1 MKTIELNLYSFN
13 ELSEAAKEKAI
24 SKCKTVNK
32 NDLKHDLSNAKN
44 VFLAAA
50 KEFIF
55 VSYSQKS
62 VPSQESITKKAACIE
77 YADFTNVKII
87 KVIQHRNGRVTFQTE
102 KHGFY
107 QFFN

>member
-1 MKTIELNLYSFN
+1 MKTNSTRIRPN
-13 ELSEAAKEKAI
+13 
-24 SKCKTVNK
+24 
-32 NDLKHDLSNAKN
+32 DLSNVKN

-50 KEFIF
+50 KEFTF

-62 VPSQESITKKAACIE
+62 VPSQGSMTKKAACIE

-107 QFFN
+107 QFFC